1 MKTKS
6 FILSSCVP
14 LFAAFSSSASAVAI
28 AEPFAYPESL
38 LSGQPVKDKATA
50 PGMSFGAL
58 KVELEK
64 TPIRELSKR
73 LGAPLARE
81 GKGDFTRDWTCL
93 KNGRHAVWIIASD
106 SAAVTEVQMAAQSEA
121 SGKPGKCYALPREFE
136 AASIGGIVPGIKL
149 SEALARL
156 GSPTYSSDDGWYFWS
171 QYKTIEEYS
180 NTRIQINWTG
190 IQASNGKAVRIFS
203 SQVTNP

>member
-1 MKTKS
+1 M
-6 FILSSCVP
+6 
-14 LFAAFSSSASAVAI
+14 
-28 AEPFAYPESL
+28 
-38 LSGQPVKDKATA
+38 
-50 PGMSFGAL
+50 
-58 KVELEK
+58 
-64 TPIRELSKR
+64 
-73 LGAPLARE
+73 
-81 GKGDFTRDWTCL
+81 
-93 KNGRHAVWIIASD
+93 
-106 SAAVTEVQMAAQSEA
+106 
-121 SGKPGKCYALPREFE
+121 
-136 AASIGGIVPGIKL
+136 KL